1 MPDGYGFDHLP
12 HRGKLMHSCIECGWP
27 GWGVIVSEADR
38 ERHHLG
44 HVREAKR
51 AAEKRQRE
59 NLALAR
65 KTKAQQE
72 RENALAYSEG
82 E

>member
-1 MPDGYGFDHLP
+1 MPDRFGFNHEP
-12 HRGKLMHSCIECGWP
+12 HRGAVFTRCIECDWP

-44 HVREAKR
+44 HVKQSAK
-51 AAEKRQRE
+51 ELERQRKA

-65 KTKAQQE
+65 KAK
-72 RENALAYSEG
+72 REYG
-82 E
+82 G